1 MPEFHGKGSSKKRE
15 EEIMKTGCLG
25 PQGSYSEQAAK
36 HLSPDSEIVL
46 YKNFPA
52 VIRSIETGETDE
64 IVLPIENTIQGG
76 VLQNMDLLAERSDL
90 FIVKEYVMP
99 VNHRLVMKE
108 GGTVSE
114 IKRVFSHPQAIGQ
127 CSVFLSERLPSA
139 QKVPAES
146 TAQSLSM
153 VKEKTDAC
161 IVGEHLCRNLQGF
174 TVYPEEIADEKK
186 NFTYFELI
194 KKGKKYIEGKPSKLI
209 YFVAKLSHTAGSLYA
224 LLGILNAYKLNMTK
238 IESRPI
244 KDKPG
249 EYRFF
254 IEIEGDYSS
263 PVISQALQQI
273 EGACLEFKLLGC
285 Y

>member
-1 MPEFHGKGSSKKRE
+1 
-15 EEIMKTGCLG
+15 MKTGCLG
-25 PQGSYSEQAAK
+25 PEGSYSEQATKA
-36 HLSPDSEIVL
+36 LAPDSEIVL
-46 YKNFPA
+46 YQNFPA
-52 VIRSIETGETDE
+52 VIRSIENGETDE

-99 VNHRLVMKE
+99 VSHRLVMKE
-108 GGTVSE
+108 GGTMPE

-139 QKVPAES
+139 QKLPAES

-153 VKEKTDAC
+153 VCEKTDAC
-161 IVGEHLCRNLQGF
+161 IVGEHLCKGLKGF

-186 NFTYFELI
+186 NFTHFALV
-194 KKGKKYIEGKPSKLI
+194 KKGKEQLEKHSDLL
-209 YFVAKLSHTAGSLYA
+209 YFAAKLPHKAGSLYA
-224 LLGILNAYKLNMTK
+224 LLGILNEYKLNMTK

-244 KDKPG
+244 KDTPG

-254 IEIEGDYSS
+254 IEVEGDHSS
-263 PVISQALQQI
+263 PVVLQALQKI
-273 EGACLEFKLLGC
+273 EGACLEFNLLGC